1 MYLATQK
8 DLSLKWGDGR
18 YCHHTSGLGGYVSA
32 HPQVKHPPYASVN
45 PDGRKNVQNS
55 PKANMQQGNML
66 P

>member
-1 MYLATQK
+1 MHLATQK

-45 PDGRKNVQNS
+45 PDGRKRGGIQNLRS
-55 PKANMQQGNML
+55 QVVGEHIA
-66 P
+66 